1 MPSARHFPLFQPA
14 EFAVCV
20 GSFAYGDCKAAAA
33 RHLHVEFRALS
44 NLPGADD
51 IRLRIGLVIG
61 IGGIGVE
68 RRHVLLT
75 GIEVSYDAERDVL
88 ILSTY
93 GEYKRAQE

>member
-1 MPSARHFPLFQPA
+1 MGPGMIAVRRHRPLFQLA

-20 GSFAYGDCKAAAA
+20 GCLAYGDCKAAAA

-44 NLPGADD
+44 DLPGADD

-68 RRHVLLT
+68 P
-75 GIEVSYDAERDVL
+75 VSYTHLKNRV
-88 ILSTY
+88 S
-93 GEYKRAQE
+93 GSRFVR